1 MLKFDHLGLV
11 TDQKHKGED
20 FVAATR
26 VWVTNP
32 NEHPFRIEWLRFE
45 PDSPVAGPVRTQPHI
60 AFSVPDLAQA
70 GKGMEVLIEPFD
82 VGFAVVGF
90 YKTQDGAVVE
100 LMEYKENAEWKP
112 RRMETSMRWRIW
124 LLQLMALRPAV
135 RVPSL
140 GC

>member
-1 MLKFDHLGLV
+1 MLKFDHVGLV
-11 TDQKHKGED
+11 TDQKHQGED

-45 PDSPVAGPVRTQPHI
+45 LDSPVEGPVRTQPHI
-60 AFSVPDLAQA
+60 AFSVPYLAEA
-70 GKGMEVLIEPFD
+70 SKGMEVLIEPFD
-82 VGFAVVGF
+82 VGFAIVGF

-112 RRMETSMRWRIW
+112 
-124 LLQLMALRPAV
+124 Q
-135 RVPSL
+135 
-140 GC
+140 